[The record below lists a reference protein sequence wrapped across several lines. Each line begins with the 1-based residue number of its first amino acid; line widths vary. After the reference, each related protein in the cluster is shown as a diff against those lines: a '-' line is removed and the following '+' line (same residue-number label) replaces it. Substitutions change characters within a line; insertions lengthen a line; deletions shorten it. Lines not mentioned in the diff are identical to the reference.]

1 MASASLKKHKRKT
14 IQYSDPGR
22 LLELVM
28 SLYDENCSGLQV
40 KINSYLAIECEAEL
54 VLQIVI
60 NVDRKE
66 AFIEAIG
73 HTELSRKNKIDVTD
87 KLMEVMKGQV
97 ERSELFSTFADDFQ
111 NLVSSY
117 LSKEPEKKQ
126 KKRIVL
132 LPVLDK
138 PFSVIVCVAV
148 PQIQEETV
156 GEIIYECFMFVW
168 PTLKKSIQYEFECTL
183 KQKCQDILKVAKKL
197 FTQIASLETLL
208 QIAME
213 QAKNLTKAEHCSVK
227 LVDFD
232 RMELV
237 EAPIYGV
244 GNQPAMRPPPG
255 RDEDQV
261 PDRRFP
267 MNRGI
272 VGEVIKTGK
281 FINCRRPTENKFFRP
296 EIDALPGI
304 KCSQLLCF
312 PIREQ
317 SGIIGVGQLINKI
330 GEPYFDAMD
339 EEMALAFSIYC
350 GICIMHSVVY
360 KKIQEAHIRN
370 RLANELV
377 MYHMKVTDQEVQKV
391 LECNGFHHHP
401 HAASLHFSP
410 RAIPVREMPCYV
422 YKMYS
427 DLGFVN
433 KFQLKA
439 PKLARFILHVRKG
452 YRDVPYHNFQ
462 HAFNVAQWAY
472 AVMMNFKLMMYGY
485 LTDLQGM
492 MYLTAGLV
500 HDLDHRGT
508 TNSFQ
513 LQGQTTL
520 AALYSSEGSVMERH
534 HLAQAMC
541 ILNTEGCEI
550 LETLPRRDY
559 DRAIMLLK
567 DLLLASDL
575 ANYFKN
581 KNEYMCISNDF
592 NKNSNT
598 HSAAFRNVLM
608 NAADL
613 GDQLKDWQS
622 VKKTAAAVLT
632 EFFKQGDVEKERGDL
647 PAIIMDRDKC
657 VIPELEI
664 QFLTTTCIPL
674 FTMLAKMLRHEK
686 AQACT
691 KILENHVER
700 WEAAKPIF
708 AEVPVTAGL
717 SVLLSPELDNLIEIN
732 MKEKERLEQEA
743 ILEAARLKAEEEEK
757 ARIAA
762 EEAAAK
768 AAEEDDD

>member
-1 MASASLKKHKRKT
+1 MASLSLKRHKRKT

-22 LLELVM
+22 ILELVM

-40 KINSYLAIECEAEL
+40 KINSYLATECEAEL

-73 HTELSRKNKIDVTD
+73 RIELSRKNKIDVTD
-87 KLMEVMKGQV
+87 KFMEILRTQV
-97 ERSELFSTFADDFQ
+97 ERSEMLSTFDEDFQ

-117 LSKEPEKKQ
+117 LTNEPERKA

-132 LPVLDK
+132 LPVIDK
-138 PFSVIVCVAV
+138 PFSVIVCVAA
-148 PQIQEETV
+148 PQMQEETV
-156 GEIIYECFMFVW
+156 GEIIYECFMFAW

-183 KQKCQDILKVAKKL
+183 KQKCQEILKVAKKL

-213 QAKNLTKAEHCSVK
+213 QAKGLTKAGHCSVK

-232 RMELV
+232 SMELV
-237 EAPIYGV
+237 EAPIYEKGY
-244 GNQPAMRPPPG
+244 QPAKPLQ
-255 RDEDQV
+255 DQDQAV
-261 PDRRFP
+261 ERRFP

-281 FINCRRPTENKFFRP
+281 FINSRRPTQNKFFKP
-296 EIDALPGI
+296 DIDTLPGV

-317 SGIIGVGQLINKI
+317 SGIIGVVQLINKI
-330 GEPYFDAMD
+330 GDPYFDAMD

-360 KKIQEAHIRN
+360 KKIHEAHIRN

-391 LECNGFHHHP
+391 LECSGFHFHP
-401 HAASLHFSP
+401 HAGSLHFNA
-410 RAIPVREMPCYV
+410 RAIPAREMPCYI
-422 YKMYS
+422 YKMYG
-427 DLGFVN
+427 DLGFIN
-433 KFQLKA
+433 KFQLKP

-452 YRDVPYHNFQ
+452 YRDVPYHNWQ
-462 HAFNVAQWAY
+462 HGFNVAQWAY
-472 AVMMNFKLMMYGY
+472 AAMMNFKLLLYGY

-581 KNEYMCISNDF
+581 KNENMCIANDF
-592 NKNSNT
+592 NKNSPN
-598 HSAAFRNVLM
+598 HCAALRSLLM

-613 GDQLKDWQS
+613 GDQLKDWQCI
-622 VKKTAAAVLT
+622 KKTAAAVLT
-632 EFFKQGDVEKERGDL
+632 EFFKQGDTEKERGDL
-647 PAIIMDRDKC
+647 PAAIMDRDKC

-664 QFLTTTCIPL
+664 QFLTFTCVPL
-674 FTMLAKMLRHEK
+674 FTMIAKMLRNDK

-708 AEVPVTAGL
+708 AEVPITAGL

-743 ILEAARLKAEEEEK
+743 ILEAARLRAEQEEK
-757 ARIAA
+757 ARLAA
-762 EEAAAK
+762 EEAART
-768 AAEEDDD
+768 AEENED